1 MVAGFQV
8 VCIAL
13 LMAAKQFEESPEV
26 YIALLRAN
34 PVTCLVLSWQQSRFD
49 GAGYGIY
56 LEDSL
61 AGIITAAL
69 LIALTGS
76 ALVKR
81 HDLLVNNAES
91 AGG

>member
-1 MVAGFQV
+1 MV
-8 VCIAL
+8 
-13 LMAAKQFEESPEV
+13 AKQFEESPDI
-26 YIALLRAN
+26 YIAVLRAN

-61 AGIITAAL
+61 AGLIVAAL
-69 LIALTGS
+69 LVALLGA

-81 HDLLVNNAES
+81 HDLLVHNAES